1 MSSATSLKEEL
12 YKLKNRL
19 ETIEEQLTSQ
29 SNEIDSREGKW
40 AKIEPN
46 LNYVISTQG
55 DRIKL
60 NIGGKLFTTSVN
72 TILTIRD
79 SFLARLIES
88 GKIDLKEELFF
99 DRSPRVFHLILN
111 YYRYKKIDYK
121 KLNKNDL
128 IQLKDDAEY
137 FAVSE
142 ISTFLA
148 EKLKEPEVISM
159 ETAGD
164 YIYKGNVV
172 GTNKFSDLNDK
183 NQATGVCSTSPGKI
197 IIELNTEYVISSLD
211 VGGFTGD
218 TTNWYPDNG
227 ANAKIF
233 FSCDKV
239 KWAEVGKIPSGF
251 GKTIKNVKL
260 TKGSTAAK
268 YIKFESNS
276 YLGLGYVKAYKVE
289 EFTNN

>member
-29 SNEIDSREGKW
+29 SNEIESREGKW

-46 LNYVISTQG
+46 LNYVIGTQG

-88 GKIDLKEELFF
+88 GKVDLKEELFF
-99 DRSPRVFHLILN
+99 DRTPKVFPLILN
-111 YYRYKKIDYK
+111 FYRYKKIEYK
-121 KLNKNDL
+121 KLSKNDL
-128 IQLKDDAEY
+128 ILLKDDAEY
-137 FAVSE
+137 FAISE
-142 ISTFLA
+142 ISNFLT
-148 EKLKEPEVISM
+148 EKLKEPEIVSM
-159 ETAGD
+159 ETGGE
-164 YIYKGNVV
+164 YIFKGNVV

-183 NQATGVCSTSPGKI
+183 NLSSGVCSTSPGKI
-197 IIELNTEYVISSLD
+197 IVELNTEYDIKSLD
-211 VGGFTGD
+211 IGGYSGD
-218 TTNWYPDNG
+218 SANWYPDNG

-233 FSCDKV
+233 FSTDKI
-239 KWAEVGKIPSGF
+239 KWEEVGKVPSGF
-251 GKTIKNVKL
+251 GKAIKNVKL
-260 TKGSTAAK
+260 SKGSKAAK

-276 YLGLGYVKAYKVE
+276 YLGLGYIKAYKVE
-289 EFTNN
+289 EFN